1 MRVLVFS
8 RARTPGANVRLLGS
22 VGTGLVDRGASVA
35 YATCGVPAVTAQLI
49 ADNAAA
55 SVFPIT
61 ANNWFTTWLAMRTV
75 MKTFAPDAVIV
86 ESESDTLLAAVAA
99 RRGTGIVRRL
109 RPQEDALYRWKSRI
123 AARFNRTA
131 LLVPSTGD
139 EMALPRNVL
148 TVRAP
153 VSLPMR
159 SMQAIQLSNDGNEAP
174 PVIACV
180 PDRSGAAAALCLRA
194 FARLRQRRPELSLL
208 LLGDPGRLQ
217 SVRIHA
223 AALGLTEFIRTLP
236 ESALFDRQRL
246 DLAMVWVAA
255 RGDRGALSAV
265 AAMSRGLPVI
275 VERSSDVSAFVA
287 HRITGLHVEDGDLS
301 ATIASMAQLLADPDA
316 FRSTC
321 EAAIARSHR
330 LHSWTGFLD
339 RVVEAIELT
348 RSVPRSRSTRSV
360 VPA

>member
-1 MRVLVFS
+1 MRVLLLS
-8 RARTPGANVRLLGS
+8 RARMPGANIRLLGS
-22 VGTGLVDRGASVA
+22 IGVGLVDRGASVGFA
-35 YATCGVPAVTAQLI
+35 ARAFPDVVNQLV
-49 ADNAAA
+49 AENDAA
-55 SVFPIT
+55 SVL
-61 ANNWFTTWLAMRTV
+61 ALEGNNWLTMWLSTRRL
-75 MKTFAPDAVIV
+75 MKSFAPDAVIV
-86 ESESDTLLAAVAA
+86 ETEADAFLAATTAQ
-99 RRGTGIVRRL
+99 RGTGIVRRL
-109 RPQEDALYRWKSRI
+109 RPQEDALYGWKSRV

-139 EMALPRNVL
+139 ELALPRTVL

-159 SMQAIQLSNDGNEAP
+159 SLQALQLKGENVDAP

-194 FARLRQRRPELSLL
+194 FARLRQRRPELTLL

-223 AALGLTEFIRTLP
+223 AALGLTEYIRTLP
-236 ESALFDRQRL
+236 ESALFERQRL
-246 DLAMVWVAA
+246 DLAVVWIAA

-265 AAMSRGLPVI
+265 AAMSRGLPVV

-287 HRITGLHVEDGDLS
+287 HRITGLHAEEGDLS
-301 ATIASMAQLLADPDA
+301 ATIAAMAQLLADPSA

-321 EAAIARSHR
+321 EAAIARSQR
-330 LHSWTGFLD
+330 LHSWSGFLD

-348 RSVPRSRSTRSV
+348 RSAPRSRSTGAV

>member
-1 MRVLVFS
+1 MRVLVLS
-8 RARTPGANVRLLGS
+8 RARMPGANIRLLGS
-22 VGTGLVDRGASVA
+22 IGVGLVDRGASVGF
-35 YATCGVPAVTAQLI
+35 ATCSIPEVTRQLV
-49 ADNAAA
+49 AENGAA
-55 SVFPIT
+55 SVFSIGGS
-61 ANNWFTTWLAMRTV
+61 NWISTWLSTRRAMRS
-75 MKTFAPDAVIV
+75 FAPDAVIV
-86 ESESDTLLAAVAA
+86 ESESDTLLAAMTAP
-99 RRGTGIVRRL
+99 RGTGIVRRL
-109 RPQEDALYRWKSRI
+109 RPQEDALYRWKSRV

-139 EMALPRNVL
+139 ELALPRTVL

-159 SMQAIQLSNDGNEAP
+159 SLQATHLTNADGAP

-223 AALGLTEFIRTLP
+223 AALGLTDYIGTLP
-236 ESALFDRQRL
+236 ESVLYERPRL
-246 DLAMVWVAA
+246 DLSMVWVAA
-255 RGDRGALSAV
+255 RGDRGALAAV
-265 AAMSRGLPVI
+265 ASMSRGLPVI

-287 HRITGLHVEDGDLS
+287 HRITGLHVDDGELS
-301 ATIASMAQLLADPDA
+301 ATIASMAQLLADPAA
-316 FRSTC
+316 FHSTC
-321 EAAIARSHR
+321 EAAIARAQR
-330 LHSWTGFLD
+330 LHSWSGFLD

-348 RSVPRSRSTRSV
+348 RSAPRSRSTSAV

>member
-8 RARTPGANVRLLGS
+8 RSRVPGANIRLLGS
-22 VGTGLVDRGASVA
+22 VGTGLVDRGASVGF
-35 YATCGVPAVTAQLI
+35 ATCGVPTVTGQLI
-49 ADNAAA
+49 ADNGAA
-55 SVFPIT
+55 SVFPIN
-61 ANNWFTTWLAMRTV
+61 ARNGFTTWLSMRTI

-86 ESESDTLLAAVAA
+86 ESESDTLLAAMTA

-109 RPQEDALYRWKSRI
+109 RPQEDALYRWKSRV

-139 EMALPRNVL
+139 ELALPRHVL

-159 SMQAIQLSNDGNEAP
+159 SIQAVHLSGEAEDAP

-246 DLAMVWVAA
+246 DLSMVWIAA
-255 RGDRGALSAV
+255 RGDRGALCAV
-265 AAMSRGLPVI
+265 AAMSRGLPVV

-287 HRITGLHVEDGDLS
+287 HRITGLHAEEGDLS
-301 ATIASMAQLLADPDA
+301 ATIASMAQLLADPAA

-321 EAAIARSHR
+321 EAAIARAQR
-330 LHSWTGFLD
+330 LHSWSGFLD

-348 RSVPRSRSTRSV
+348 RSVPRSRSTSSV